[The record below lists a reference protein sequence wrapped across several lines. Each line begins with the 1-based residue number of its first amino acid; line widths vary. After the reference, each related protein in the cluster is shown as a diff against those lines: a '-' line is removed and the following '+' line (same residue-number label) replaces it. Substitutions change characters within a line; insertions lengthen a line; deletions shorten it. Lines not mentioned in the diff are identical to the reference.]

1 MVVLRLLIADDEA
14 VARERLRGI
23 LVREPGVEIVAEC
36 RTGAEALEALR
47 REKPD
52 AAFLDVEMPG
62 MSGIEVA
69 RAVAE
74 GDRPV
79 VVFATAY
86 SQHAVQAFDVQA
98 ADFLLKPYRL
108 ARLQQA
114 LGRVR
119 AAVAARSAGSDD
131 DPAGGVQPRLQRLI
145 VRTNDRM
152 LVIAA
157 GSVDWIES
165 AGNYAV
171 LHVGP
176 ATHVL
181 RETLSELEAR
191 LADGQFLRVSR
202 TSVVNLDRVRELR
215 MQPDGTHEMVI
226 EGGVRLPITRGIREV
241 QARLE
246 HG

>member
-1 MVVLRLLIADDEA
+1 MDALRLLIADDEA
-14 VARERLRGI
+14 VARARLRG
-23 LVREPGVEIVAEC
+23 LLAREPGIEVVAEC
-36 RTGAEALEALR
+36 RDGAEALEALR
-47 REKPD
+47 RERPD
-52 AAFLDVEMPG
+52 AALLDVEMPG
-62 MSGIEVA
+62 MSGLDVA

-74 GDRPV
+74 AERPV
-79 VVFATAY
+79 IVFVTAY
-86 SQHAVQAFDVQA
+86 SQHAVPAFDVQA

-108 ARLQQA
+108 PRLQQA

-119 AAVAARSAGSDD
+119 AAVAARSAPEEDEAAAE
-131 DPAGGVQPRLQRLI
+131 PQPRLQRLI
-145 VRTNDRM
+145 VRTSDRM
-152 LVIAA
+152 RVIPA

-171 LHVGP
+171 LHVGA

-181 RETLSELEAR
+181 RETLAELEAR

-202 TSVVNLDRVRELR
+202 TAVVNLDRVRELR
-215 MQPDGTHEMVI
+215 MQPDGSHEMVV

>member
-1 MVVLRLLIADDEA
+1 MVVLRILIADDEA
-14 VARERLRGI
+14 VARERLRGM
-23 LVREPGVEIVAEC
+23 LAREPGIEIVAEC
-36 RTGAEALEALR
+36 REGAEALEALR

-52 AAFLDVEMPG
+52 AALLDVEMPG
-62 MSGIEVA
+62 MSGLDVA
-69 RAVAE
+69 RAVSEAE
-74 GDRPV
+74 RPV
-79 VVFATAY
+79 IVFVTAY

-119 AAVAARSAGSDD
+119 AAVAARSTPAADEAEAG
-131 DPAGGVQPRLQRLI
+131 AQPRLQRLI

-171 LHVGP
+171 LHVGA

-215 MQPDGTHEMVI
+215 MHPDGSHEMVI